1 MIKIIN
7 YVKINNMKKIYS
19 YIFSLSLCFNIAYA
33 EDIRTILK
41 EYEEAS
47 DLSNKTRTESL
58 GHYYIITRKDLEIM
72 QAYKLSDVLKSL
84 KLHTFMYNNFG
95 VRQLTSASATVGLTT
110 SYRLYIDDH
119 EVSSLHTDNP
129 MLIYDEYPL
138 DNIDH
143 IEIYCG
149 AGAVRLGNEPS
160 FTIIKL
166 YTKKPERENTSY
178 IRTTIS
184 NKKDA
189 NFSFVDARKIKDISY
204 LIMLN
209 YGYINNKSQFIND
222 KPINNDILQRF
233 FFSSIEYQDSKLD
246 LQFARLSRGIFRG
259 LSINSQPD
267 NGETIS
273 TDFYLS
279 FTQRFLQDKSIKFN
293 FSVDINKRKYEELNN
308 SSGIFIQ
315 PFFNPFNPI
324 IYYNEERTLKKYTL
338 YLSKEFKTSNNV
350 LLTGISA
357 KYKENSVD
365 KINYITWSQQNIF
378 TDKAIPFDKWYLYSF
393 FIENQYN
400 INEKNLLFLSLKL
413 DNNQR
418 NGGYKDTTDY
428 IVRVGY
434 ISIFNNFTFKT
445 FATKTYIPPSFFEYE
460 FAKEKGNLRKEDVKG
475 ISTELIYKKDSN
487 EFKLFYGYAKAKDMI
502 IFTPYGS
509 INNPENNNSNFFVI
523 DYIYKILPHYKV
535 DLNLYKVFSE
545 YDYSSKQGGALKLF
559 ADFDKYNFYTELI
572 YRKGFTAFGQS
583 VNDSFD
589 LTVAGSI
596 NIKDNISLK
605 IKGENLLNKAIKTP
619 FNNGIYQNY
628 ERKIYLTTEVL
639 F

>member
-1 MIKIIN
+1 
-7 YVKINNMKKIYS
+7 
-19 YIFSLSLCFNIAYA
+19 
-33 EDIRTILK
+33 
-41 EYEEAS
+41 
-47 DLSNKTRTESL
+47 
-58 GHYYIITRKDLEIM
+58 M

-119 EVSSLHTDNP
+119 EVSSIHTDNP

-143 IEIYCG
+143 IEIYWG

-160 FTIIKL
+160 FIIIKL
-166 YTKKPERENTSY
+166 YTKKPERENGSY

-184 NKKDA
+184 DKKDA

-209 YGYINNKSQFIND
+209 YGYINNQTQFINN

-233 FFSSIEYQDSKLD
+233 FFSSVEYQDSKLD
-246 LQFARLSRGIFRG
+246 LQFARLSRGIFSG

-293 FSVDINKRKYEELNN
+293 FSVDINKRKYEELNK
-308 SSGIFIQ
+308 GIFIQ
-315 PFFNPFNPI
+315 PFFNPSNPI

-357 KYKENSVD
+357 KYKENFVD
-365 KINYITWSQQNIF
+365 KINYTTQSQQNIF
-378 TDKAIPFDKWYLYSF
+378 TDKMIPFDKWYLYSF

-428 IVRVGY
+428 IARIGY

-460 FAKEKGNLRKEDVKG
+460 FAKEKGNLKKEDVKG
-475 ISTELIYKKDSN
+475 ISTELIYKKDNN

-502 IFTPYGS
+502 IFTSDGS
-509 INNPENNNSNFFVI
+509 INNPENNNVNFFVI
-523 DYIYKILPHYKV
+523 DYIYKILPHYKF
-535 DLNLYKVFSE
+535 DLSLYKVFSE